1 MRIILVTSDLTY
13 CPENYNDV
21 FEYVVQNSRPHIA
34 GVILVKINKLGTLL
48 KLPYLYFAGCKNIAS
63 ELSRNLG
70 DTILLRRKKKFL
82 EKIGVPFITVKS
94 INDGAGILWLQA
106 MKPDLILNMRARC
119 IYKDSI
125 LKIPRLGCVNVH
137 HGILSF
143 QKGLF
148 CDLYAIADD
157 RETGFTIHKMAR
169 QIDRGEIL
177 YQETIRSS
185 KNYLDYLKEVASKE
199 KVAIVRFIEKVAQVN
214 SLPKI
219 LPITDIN
226 NHANFTKTPDLK
238 MIKQLQHKG
247 MIL

>member
-1 MRIILVTSDLTY
+1 MKIILVTSDLTY

-34 GVILVKINKLGTLL
+34 GVILVKINKLSTLF

-63 ELSRNLG
+63 ALNHNLG
-70 DTILLRRKKKFL
+70 DIILGRKKKFL
-82 EKIGVPFITVKS
+82 EKSGIPFISVNS
-94 INDGAGILWLQA
+94 INDECSILWLQT
-106 MKPDLILNMRARC
+106 MKPDLVLNMRARC
-119 IYKDSI
+119 IYKGSI
-125 LKIPRLGCVNVH
+125 LKISRLGCANVH
-137 HGILSF
+137 HGILPF

-169 QIDRGEIL
+169 QIDRGQIL
-177 YQETIRSS
+177 YQETIRSN
-185 KNYLDYLKEVASKE
+185 KNYLEYLKETASKE

-214 SLPKI
+214 SLPKS
-219 LPITDIN
+219 LSITDIN

-238 MIKQLQHKG
+238 MIKQLQYKG

>member
-1 MRIILVTSDLTY
+1 MKIILVTSDLTY
-13 CPENYNDV
+13 CPENYNEV

-34 GVILVKINKLGTLL
+34 GVILVKINKLGILF

-63 ELSRNLG
+63 ALSHNLG
-70 DTILLRRKKKFL
+70 DTTLGRKKNFL
-82 EKIGVPFITVKS
+82 EKIGVPFISIKS
-94 INDGAGILWLQA
+94 INDENSILWLQT
-106 MKPDLILNMRARC
+106 MKPDLVLNMRARC

-125 LKIPRLGCVNVH
+125 LKIPRLGCVNEH
-137 HGILSF
+137 HGMLPF

-177 YQETIRSS
+177 YQETTRSN
-185 KNYLDYLKEVASKE
+185 KNYLEYLKGAASKE
-199 KVAIVRFIEKVAQVN
+199 KVAITRFIEKVAQVN
-214 SLPKI
+214 SLPI
-219 LPITDIN
+219 SLTITDIN
-226 NHANFTKTPDLK
+226 NHAIFTKTPDLK
-238 MIKQLQHKG
+238 MIKQLQRKG